1 MFDKTRFKEEVM
13 GKKNSALT
21 FIGTLQF
28 LSQFFGNL
36 YHRFLLF
43 YIGRLVT
50 MLEEI
55 LVPILIGIMINQIV
69 YYKNFS
75 VFYRLVPFFFLYV
88 LSLALFIISHME
100 FILIFGLAFWSAYGS
115 RYIPMYYKWKQ
126 NRWPMQIME
135 T

>member
-69 YYKNFS
+69 YYKLFC
-75 VFYRLVPFFFLYV
+75 FF
-88 LSLALFIISHME
+88 
-100 FILIFGLAFWSAYGS
+100 
-115 RYIPMYYKWKQ
+115 
-126 NRWPMQIME
+126 
-135 T
+135 TD